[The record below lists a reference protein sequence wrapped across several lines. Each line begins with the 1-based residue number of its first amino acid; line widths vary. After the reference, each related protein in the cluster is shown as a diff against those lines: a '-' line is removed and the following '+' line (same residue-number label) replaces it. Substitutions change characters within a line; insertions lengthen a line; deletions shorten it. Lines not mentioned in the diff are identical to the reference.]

1 MAYEVIEEALNPF
14 EKEVYRLFA
23 LVMKQ
28 EAKLSCMG
36 VLKELYLNEDESK
49 SEFKGW
55 VADVPGEC
63 YDHLLRE

>member
-36 VLKELYLNEDESK
+36 VLKELYLYK
-49 SEFKGW
+49 HGVKIRVQRLG
-55 VADVPGEC
+55 
-63 YDHLLRE
+63 R